1 MTTSTLI
8 EVDIDG
14 IAQGGDGVGRYE
26 GRVVFVT
33 GALPGERV
41 RVCLESAKPS
51 YLRGSAVEILRP
63 APERISPMFPSAS
76 HMSWQH
82 IQYDAQLRFKYA
94 IVRDQLHKFLRSSVG
109 GDGGDGGDGTA
120 DSATLNQYHPLDQ
133 LDIRDPLPAHSRW
146 GYRNTIHLHRNPQTG
161 YIGYYAVQSR
171 RVVDL
176 PFDPLALPVI
186 NEALAGLRTILS
198 SQSPNDCSLTHITIR
213 ASATYG
219 YVIGSLSGANL
230 TDVRSIAHQW
240 RARCPTLAG
249 CVVAEENERS
259 SDGNRESRKRK
270 GSRESKKR
278 KESRRSRES
287 SITDENHENEH
298 QVLLHEQLEEVTFSI
313 SPESFFQVHTAQAES
328 MLQVVRSLLALH
340 PHERLLDLYSG
351 VGTFALP
358 LARDVA
364 EVVAVESHP
373 RAVEDG
379 RRSQTL
385 NAIPNVTFHHAP
397 AEQAMSFLAKERHTP
412 PSYAAAILDPPRRG
426 CHPAVLQTMIELAV
440 PRLLYISCHPGVLAR
455 DLDIL
460 CAGGY
465 RPVTIQP
472 IDMFPQTPHIES
484 VVLLS

>member
-1 MTTSTLI
+1 
-8 EVDIDG
+8 
-14 IAQGGDGVGRYE
+14 
-26 GRVVFVT
+26 
-33 GALPGERV
+33 
-41 RVCLESAKPS
+41 
-51 YLRGSAVEILRP
+51 
-63 APERISPMFPSAS
+63 
-76 HMSWQH
+76 MSWQH
-82 IQYDAQLRFKYA
+82 IRYDAQLRFKHA
-94 IVRDQLHKFLRSSVG
+94 IVRDQLHKFLRPVVG
-109 GDGGDGGDGTA
+109 GGEAAKVA
-120 DSATLNQYHPLDQ
+120 DSAPEAKNAVQHHPLDQ
-133 LDIRDPLPAHSRW
+133 LDIRDPIPAHSPW
-146 GYRNTIHLHRNPQTG
+146 GYRNTIHLRHDPQTG

-176 PFDPLALPVI
+176 PFDPLALPAI
-186 NEALAGLRTILS
+186 NEALAGLRTVLS

-230 TDVRSIAHQW
+230 ADVRSIAHQW
-240 RARCPTLAG
+240 RAHCPALAG
-249 CVVAEENERS
+249 CMVTEESES
-259 SDGNRESRKRK
+259 GGEVGGESRKRK
-270 GSRESKKR
+270 GIRESMT
-278 KESRRSRES
+278 
-287 SITDENHENEH
+287 TDENS
-298 QVLLHEQLEEVTFSI
+298 VLLHEQLEEVTFSI

-484 VVLLS
+484 VVLLCRYKLVAIPM